1 MIPTLVLYAVT
12 LVYAVTKP
20 LIKNNKT
27 VQKKALC
34 VSFGLFLESKLSQDK
49 CLTSKR

>member
-1 MIPTLVLYAVT
+1 MIPALVLHAVI
-12 LVYAVTKP
+12 KP
-20 LIKNNKT
+20 LLKNNKT
-27 VQKKALC
+27 VQKKALW

>member
-27 VQKKALC
+27 VQKKALW
-34 VSFGLFLESKLSQDK
+34 VYFGLFLESKLSQDK

>member
-1 MIPTLVLYAVT
+1 MIPSLVYAETLLYAVT
-12 LVYAVTKP
+12 KS

-27 VQKKALC
+27 VQKKALW

-49 CLTSKR
+49 CLTSKS